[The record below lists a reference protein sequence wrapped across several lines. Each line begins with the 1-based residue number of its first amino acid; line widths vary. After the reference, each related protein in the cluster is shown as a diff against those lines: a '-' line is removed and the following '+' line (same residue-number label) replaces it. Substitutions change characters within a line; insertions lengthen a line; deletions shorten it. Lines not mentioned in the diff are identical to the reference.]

1 MARNIQAISGSR
13 QQTVGALRRG
23 LLGVIVWI
31 AIAVAVPFDRLSSLD
46 PALAPIV
53 PWLPVA
59 AFALALLSLVGFL
72 RALGRLAQATLL
84 QPGRQPGRQPGG
96 TRAAAA
102 PQTGLTRAS
111 KGARA
116 APAIRTP
123 TVQRMR

>member
-72 RALGRLAQATLL
+72 RALGRLAQATL
-84 QPGRQPGRQPGG
+84 RQPGRQPGG

>member
-84 QPGRQPGRQPGG
+84 QPGRQPGGM
-96 TRAAAA
+96 RATAA